1 MHLNMFKPTPPHLPA
16 NRIPGQ
22 HNRKSG
28 AFWEW
33 FRTAFRNRERRK
45 MIQTLQGMDDRL
57 LRDIGIERSDIPRV
71 VDVFTDREWAVRPVS
86 PDVEQSYRLRCDRAA

>member
-1 MHLNMFKPTPPHLPA
+1 
-16 NRIPGQ
+16 
-22 HNRKSG
+22 
-28 AFWEW
+28 
-33 FRTAFRNRERRK
+33 
-45 MIQTLQGMDDRL
+45 MDDRL